1 MTNRKACH
9 SVPKGRVLAAVAGVF
24 SLGAV
29 ALTVD
34 AAPADAGADAKI
46 RELEAKVAAL
56 EAKQNQSTSDMNAT
70 IDSVLR
76 DAEQRS
82 KLLATSGDAEAGY
95 DKGFFIR
102 QGDFE
107 LRPMVWMQFRN
118 VINYREDTGG
128 AKSDEFESGFEIR
141 RARLDLS
148 GNAFKNLEY
157 RFQFDANREGGTVSL
172 LDAYVKYMFNND
184 WGIRGGQFKDPLTHE
199 KLVSASRQLAVDR
212 TMLDNIMGGSLYDRV
227 QGVTAIYGG
236 ADPNKGNPWNVEFGL
251 TDGGPSKNTNFTKH
265 GFDFGLVAR
274 AEYKAMGDWRDY
286 RDFTAKD
293 TKKDLL
299 VIGGAVDW
307 SQAGDA
313 NIVIGTVDAQWE
325 TTTGLGVYGA
335 IIFANRDDAFT
346 GGNSSTDWGLL
357 AQAGYMLNRSWEVFG
372 RLDITMFD
380 NDVALSGGSTEDTFY
395 EITLGANYYL
405 GPDGSYGHRAKFTV
419 DLSFLPN
426 GAPAPLDGIGVL
438 DSNDG
443 GTEIM
448 LRTQFQIMI

>member
-1 MTNRKACH
+1 MTNPR
-9 SVPKGRVLAAVAGVF
+9 SRVIAAVAGVF
-24 SLGAV
+24 SLSA
-29 ALTVD
+29 AAWAVD
-34 AAPADAGADAKI
+34 AAPVDSGADAKI

-56 EAKQNQSTSDMNAT
+56 EAKQSPSINDVNAT

-82 KLLATSGDAEAGY
+82 KLLATGGDAEAGY
-95 DKGFFIR
+95 DNGFYIR
-102 QGDFE
+102 QGNFE
-107 LRPMVWMQFRN
+107 LRPSIWMQFRN
-118 VINYREDTGG
+118 VLNYREDVSAG
-128 AKSDEFESGFEIR
+128 KSKQIEDGFEVR
-141 RARLDLS
+141 RMRLDLS
-148 GNAFKNLEY
+148 GKAFNNLEY
-157 RFQFDANREGGTVSL
+157 KFQWEANREGGTVSL

-184 WGIRGGQFKDPLTHE
+184 WGIKGGQFKDPLTHE
-199 KLVSASRQLAVDR
+199 KLVSSARQLAADR

-227 QGVTAIYGG
+227 QGVTFIYGG
-236 ADPNKGNPWNVEFGL
+236 ADPNKGNPWNLEFGL

-274 AEYKAMGDWRDY
+274 AEYKVMGDWRDY

-307 SQAGDA
+307 SQAGDG
-313 NIVIGTVDAQWE
+313 NLVLGTVDAQWE
-325 TTTGLGVYGA
+325 NTAGLGIYGA
-335 IIFANRDDAFT
+335 ILLAHRDDGFT
-346 GGNSSTDWGLL
+346 GSGSTTDWGLL

-380 NDVALSGGSTEDTFY
+380 NDVTLSGGSTEGTFY
-395 EITLGANYYL
+395 EVTVGANYYL

-426 GAPAPLDGIGVL
+426 GAPAALDGIGVL
-438 DSNDG
+438 DANDG
-443 GTEIM
+443 GNEIM